1 MNHLLLAILLCP
13 AAIAFAAD
21 PMPTT
26 ASSNWNVRDHIPAD
40 AIIVQAHRGAG
51 ELSEEN
57 TLEAFQLGWKLGCVP
72 ESDLRTTKDGIIVA
86 FHDNNFERVVKDVS
100 PELAKK
106 GVKDIT
112 FDELKKLDVGSW
124 KGDQFTGRHVSKMT
138 EVFALMKGHPERK
151 LYMDIKNVNFDQL
164 AKEVKEYG
172 IESQV
177 ILASTKYDQ
186 IHKWKKLVPSGQT
199 LLWMGKTSDPEPY
212 LTQRFEELRKAN
224 FADVTQVQIHTHLP
238 EGKTTI
244 KRDDVNPF
252 IESDA
257 FLKARGDELRQ
268 HGILFQTLPYGG
280 TTREIYW
287 HLLDLGLMSFATD
300 HPDVTWDAIH
310 EYYQM
315 KK

>member
-1 MNHLLLAILLCP
+1 
-13 AAIAFAAD
+13 
-21 PMPTT
+21 MPTT
-26 ASSNWNVRDHIPAD
+26 SQTNWNVRDHLPAD

-57 TLEAFQLGWKLGCVP
+57 TLEAFQLGWKLGCIP
-72 ESDLRTTKDGIIVA
+72 ESDLRTTKDGVIVA
-86 FHDNNFERVVKDVS
+86 FHDNNFGRVVKGVS
-100 PELAKK
+100 PDMAKK

-164 AKEVKEYG
+164 AQEVKEYG

-186 IHKWKKLVPSGQT
+186 IHKWKKLVPTGQT
-199 LLWMGKTSDPEPY
+199 LLWMGKTEDPEPY

-224 FADVTQVQIHTHLP
+224 FADVTQLQIHTHLP
-238 EGKTTI
+238 
-244 KRDDVNPF
+244 
-252 IESDA
+252 
-257 FLKARGDELRQ
+257 
-268 HGILFQTLPYGG
+268 
-280 TTREIYW
+280 
-287 HLLDLGLMSFATD
+287 
-300 HPDVTWDAIH
+300 
-310 EYYQM
+310 
-315 KK
+315 